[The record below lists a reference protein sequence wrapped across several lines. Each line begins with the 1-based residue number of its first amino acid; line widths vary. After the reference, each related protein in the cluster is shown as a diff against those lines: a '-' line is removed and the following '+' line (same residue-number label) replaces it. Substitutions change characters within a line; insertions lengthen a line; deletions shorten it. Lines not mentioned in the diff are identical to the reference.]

1 MITNR
6 ARVVTEIPGPRSRQ
20 LFRFESKHLAP
31 GLQSIALYSGI
42 AIDHGEG
49 SILIDADGNRYIDLA
64 AGIGV
69 ASLGHGHP
77 TYVQA
82 LTEQAQALSVG
93 SYTSLARA
101 QYVTKLASVTPPG
114 LDRIQFYSGGAEAV
128 EAALRLA
135 RSFTGRYEVI
145 SFWGGF
151 HGKTGSTIGL
161 SGGDVKRGLG
171 PVAVGQHNVP
181 FPDVDRNPFPGTS
194 AVECAERCLY
204 FLTETIRRNTTGS
217 VAAIIIEPVQGTA
230 GNVIPPSNFL
240 AGVRRVA
247 DEIGA
252 LLIADE
258 MITGFGRTG
267 RMFGMEH
274 EPVWPDVMVV
284 GKGMANGYP
293 VAAVISDDEHFSA
306 APFGLPSGSSSSYG
320 GNPLAAATSLATL
333 EAIEREH
340 LVDNAAR
347 VGAAMLVR
355 LKRMQE
361 RFEFVGAVRGRGLML
376 GIDLVSDRSTMTP
389 LPDTLT
395 RRIFQEALNRGLWAM
410 CYGPRIRLNPPLTI
424 DESTAIEG
432 LDILEEAFDAVA
444 SQIGEGG

>member
-1 MITNR
+1 MLTNQ
-6 ARVVTEIPGPRSRQ
+6 ARVITEIPGPRSRQ
-20 LFRFESKHLAP
+20 LFHCESAHIAP
-31 GLQSIALYSGI
+31 GLQSISLYSQI
-42 AIDHGEG
+42 AVDHGEG
-49 SILIDADGNRYIDLA
+49 AIIVDVDGNRYIDLA

-77 TYVQA
+77 GYVRA
-82 LTEQAQALSVG
+82 LTEQVQAISVG
-93 SYTSLARA
+93 SYTSAARA
-101 QYVTKLASVTPPG
+101 EYVQRLAKLTPPG

-135 RSFTGRYEVI
+135 RSYTGRYEVI

-151 HGKTGSTIGL
+151 HGKTGNTIGL

-171 PVAVGQHNVP
+171 PLAIGQHNVP
-181 FPDVDRNPFPGTS
+181 FPDIDRNPFPGS
-194 AVECAERCLY
+194 DPEECADRCLY
-204 FLTETIRRNTTGS
+204 FLSETIKHNTTGS

-230 GNVIPPSNFL
+230 GNVVPPPSFL

-247 DEIGA
+247 DDVGA

-274 EPVWPDVMVV
+274 EPVWPDVLVV

-293 VAAVISDDEHFSA
+293 VAAVISNEERFAA

-320 GNPLAAATSLATL
+320 GNPLAAAACLATL
-333 EAIEREH
+333 EAIESEH

-347 VGAAMLVR
+347 VGALMLTR
-355 LKRMQE
+355 LHGLME

-376 GIDLVSDRSTMTP
+376 GIDLVSDRRTMAP

-395 RRIFQEALNRGLWAM
+395 RRIFQEALNRGLWAV
-410 CYGPRIRLNPPLTI
+410 CYGPRIRINPPLTI
-424 DESTAIEG
+424 DEATAIEG
-432 LDILEEAFDAVA
+432 LDLLEEAFEVVSD
-444 SQIGEGG
+444 QIGVSG